1 MIRMKTFF
9 SYVFLGNELGRWLL
23 ALGVML
29 AVFTA
34 VTVIRRKLL
43 RKWESRAQLTQ
54 NKIDDFLCI
63 LLEKN
68 ITPAFYLLALYAGVS
83 TLDTP
88 GNIDKWIHIVIKIIT
103 VFIFIRIITT
113 GVSYFI
119 GGSDVSHEHQTE
131 TRQHSKGIITT
142 ITIIAWLTGIILL
155 ANNLG
160 FNVSALIAGLGI
172 GGIAVALAAQA
183 ILGDLFSYYVI
194 FFDKPFE
201 VGDFIVVDS
210 KMGTIENIGI
220 KTTRVRTL
228 GGEQLIFSNHDL
240 TTSRIH
246 NYKRMEKRRV
256 VQSLTIVYETNAE
269 LLSSIPVIAKKIVA
283 SQEKAVFDRCHFD
296 NFGDSSLNF
305 ELVYYVMSADYT
317 LYMDLKQSV
326 NLGLFRAF
334 SEAGIAFA
342 YPTSTIYV
350 SNAVTATN
358 NNLQEAGEKIR

>member
-103 VFIFIRIITT
+103 VFIFIRIVTT

-256 VQSLTIVYETNAE
+256 LQTIGVVYDTKPANLE
-269 LLSSIPVIAKKIVA
+269 LIPTMIKRMVA
-283 SQEKAVFDRCHFD
+283 SKENISFERCHFES
-296 NFGDSSLNF
+296 FGESSLNF
-305 ELVYYVMSADYT
+305 ELVYYVLSPDYSVF
-317 LYMDLKQSV
+317 MDQKQSI
-326 NLGLFRAF
+326 NLEIIKAF
-334 SEAGIAFA
+334 NDRGIEFA
-342 YPTSTIYV
+342 YPTTTV
-350 SNAVTATN
+350 F
-358 NNLQEAGEKIR
+358 LQNHEKGITGSSGDQLVRP